1 MKIEYYRTEYKI
13 SKQSYSSEIFLPESI
28 TNIGDVLSQRRL
40 PKEISF
46 GESVICYNNG
56 PSQGFKKILSME
68 KMSYYILKG
77 KKKSAIHRL
86 FYLMNILGMS
96 KICYNAIKDNG
107 FAHQL
112 LHEDGYQRRVELS
125 EMADNFESSVPGT
138 YLWALSKING

>member
-1 MKIEYYRTEYKI
+1 MKIEYYRTEYTS
-13 SKQSYSSEIFLPESI
+13 SKQSYSSEIFLPEGI
-28 TNIGDVLSQRRL
+28 TDINNVISQRRL
-40 PKEISF
+40 QKEKAF
-46 GESVICYNNG
+46 DDPVICYNNG

-96 KICYNAIKDNG
+96 KMCYNAIKDNG

-112 LHEDGYQRRVELS
+112 LHEDGYQRRIELS